1 MAAARRAADNDAMA
15 STAVYIVDDLPSMRD
30 RLREIVTGVAGAHV
44 VGDAGTPATA
54 IEDILSLRP
63 TCVLLDYRLEDGTGL
78 DVLRAVAARTPE
90 TTFVVLTN
98 HPDPQ
103 YRRACLAAGAHHF
116 LDKTCEFHCIGELIR
131 GLQVTAH

>member
-1 MAAARRAADNDAMA
+1 MAARRADIDNRRMC
-15 STAVYIVDDLPSMRD
+15 STAVYIVDDLPSMRE
-30 RLREIVTGVAGAHV
+30 RLREIVTGIDGVEV

-54 IEDILSLRP
+54 IEGILALRP
-63 TCVLLDYRLEDGTGL
+63 ACVLLDYRLEDGTGL
-78 DVLRAVAARTPE
+78 DVLRAVAARAPE

-116 LDKTCEFHCIGELIR
+116 LDKSSEFDCICEVIR
-131 GLQVTAH
+131 GLQVHTH

>member
-1 MAAARRAADNDAMA
+1 M
-15 STAVYIVDDLPSMRD
+15 SPTAVYIVDDLPSMRD

-44 VGDAGTPATA
+44 VGDAGTPTGA
-54 IEDILSLRP
+54 IEGILALRP
-63 TCVLLDYRLEDGTGL
+63 ACVLLDYRLEDGTGL
-78 DVLRAVAARTPE
+78 DVLRAVATRTPE

-116 LDKTCEFHCIGELIR
+116 LDKSSEFHCIRDVIR
-131 GLQVTAH
+131 SLQGAAH